1 MLFGLVGLLYKQ
13 TRRFSGRLAP
23 RKNSIVFFCEKSI
36 SYYQPTALCSR
47 FFCCLANGSVVA
59 RAVFAIAAA
68 DPVADIIGGKF
79 MKMITSE
86 NMVFLGVNQLKAKA
100 TGNPFELVQL
110 VDEESYEKF
119 EFFRRDDLVLTG
131 VYPKDKVICEFE
143 MTKRGFDNVV
153 NLVSVVKA

>member
-1 MLFGLVGLLYKQ
+1 
-13 TRRFSGRLAP
+13 
-23 RKNSIVFFCEKSI
+23 
-36 SYYQPTALCSR
+36 
-47 FFCCLANGSVVA
+47 
-59 RAVFAIAAA
+59 
-68 DPVADIIGGKF
+68 